1 MICLQL
7 NSLHGD
13 FFVAELSTRLLV
25 QAELS
30 TGWLNSLQGDLFL
43 ADLWMTCFW
52 LISLHGDLFLVEL
65 SIGLSVCN
73 LNSL

>member
-25 QAELS
+25 QTELS
-30 TGWLNSLQGDLFL
+30 TGWLNPLQRDLFATDSLQDDLFL
-43 ADLWMTCFW
+43 ADL
-52 LISLHGDLFLVEL
+52 
-65 SIGLSVCN
+65 SIV
-73 LNSL
+73 